1 MAQEVDA
8 EPPRFSVDVRRQ
20 LIFWLLALVVFLG
33 LLYLL
38 RAMLLPFLA
47 GMVLA
52 YFLDPV
58 ADKLEAWGIGR
69 AVATSLILLAFIFLF
84 VMALLVIVPVLGEQ
98 IAGFAE
104 RLPGYVAALQ
114 AIVAENEFLNRI
126 RQADGSQ
133 ALRDNLDSVMQ
144 QGAKWTSALLT
155 SIWSSGMALV
165 GIASLLV
172 ITPIVAFY
180 MLLDW
185 DRMVARIDDYL
196 PRDHKQTIRQLAKD
210 MDTAVAGFVRG
221 QGSVCLALGVFY
233 ALALTLIGLNFGLL
247 IGIFAGLISFIPFV
261 GSIAGLVLSVG
272 VAIVQFW
279 PEWWMVLMVIA
290 IFSFGQFVEGNFLQP
305 RWVGKSIG
313 IHPVW
318 LMFALAAFGSLL
330 GFVGLLIAVPVTA
343 AIGVLVRF
351 ALDRY
356 RDSAL
361 YNGQAADAG
370 DE

>member
-1 MAQEVDA
+1 MEHESENETPQFVVE
-8 EPPRFSVDVRRQ
+8 VRRQ
-20 LIFWLLALVVFLG
+20 IAFWGVTLLVFVA

-38 RAMLLPFLA
+38 RGMLLPFLA

-58 ADKLEAWGIGR
+58 ADRLEEWGLGR
-69 AVATSLILLAFIFLF
+69 AVATSLILLAFIVLF
-84 VMALLVIVPVLGEQ
+84 VVALLVIVPILGEQ

-104 RLPGYVAALQ
+104 RLPGYVGSLQ
-114 AIVAENEFLNRI
+114 AMVAENDFLNRL
-126 RQADGSQ
+126 RKADGSE
-133 ALRDNLDSVMQ
+133 ALRDNLDSVVQ
-144 QGAKWTSALLT
+144 QGAKWTSAVLT

-165 GIASLLV
+165 SITSLLV

-196 PRDHKQTIRQLAKD
+196 PRDHKQTIRMLARD
-210 MDTAVAGFVRG
+210 MDKAVAGFVRG

-233 ALALTLIGLNFGLL
+233 AVALTVAGLNFGLL

-261 GSIAGLVLSVG
+261 GSITGLVLSVG

-279 PEWWMVLMVIA
+279 PEWWMVLIVIA

-318 LMFALAAFGSLL
+318 LMFALAAFGSVL

-356 RDSAL
+356 RHSAL
-361 YNGQAADAG
+361 YQGNGRQG
-370 DE
+370 EGE